1 MILDLL
7 LALASIA
14 VLLTPW
20 LMDAGM
26 SHQLRKTMKALER
39 PSDQQLQDPGP
50 SNLDLPSF
58 SPRPR

>member
-26 SHQLRKTMKALER
+26 SYQFRKTMKNFDSR
-39 PSDQQLQDPGP
+39 SSQHP
-50 SNLDLPSF
+50 
-58 SPRPR
+58 